1 MHFSQSSLKNRK
13 NLLQKF
19 SFFLLFFQHDGK
31 IKKNSSCF
39 CCSVVAFID
48 KDRVKS
54 IRSNNRFPVQ
64 LGRVFFQTVR
74 DPVQKDLEDICL
86 KQDNGADF
94 TFRGRLFSEC
104 SWFDEEQNALTR
116 QKLYVTDTNDQVY
129 YIVRKCGQQ
138 TTRHAYRL
146 AVSGDNCVINNGKG
160 EMTLQFDMLMQAV
173 RGLCGMDAAEATPS
187 LSSVEEMLRAANA

>member
-1 MHFSQSSLKNRK
+1 MMAENKN
-13 NLLQKF
+13 F
-19 SFFLLFFQHDGK
+19 A
-31 IKKNSSCF
+31 SCF
-39 CCSVVAFID
+39 CCAVVAFID
-48 KDRVKS
+48 KGRVKS
-54 IRSNNRFPVQ
+54 VVSGNRFPSRWGVH
-64 LGRVFFQTVR
+64 FQTVR
-74 DPVQKDLEDICL
+74 SPVQKDLEDICL

-138 TTRHAYRL
+138 STRHAYRL
-146 AVSGDNCVINNGKG
+146 AVSGENCVINNGKG

-173 RGLCGMDAAEATPS
+173 RGLCGMAAAEATPT
-187 LSSVEEMLRAANA
+187 LNTVEEMLRAANT